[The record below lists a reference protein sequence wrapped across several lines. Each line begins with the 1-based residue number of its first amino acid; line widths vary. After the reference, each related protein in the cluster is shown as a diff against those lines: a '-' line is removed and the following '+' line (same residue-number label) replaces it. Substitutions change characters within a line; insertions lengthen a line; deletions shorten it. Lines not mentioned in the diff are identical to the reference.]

1 MNFIRGIL
9 NNMET
14 TINFYQIFRINTDG
28 SIEPLRPV
36 RIGGVQMGPG
46 VKFGKGVSF
55 SGVDLSLYAGRDFL
69 VEDRDNI
76 LVIKGIF

>member
-1 MNFIRGIL
+1 
-9 NNMET
+9 MEKR
-14 TINFYQIFRINTDG
+14 INFYQIFKVNVDG

-55 SGVDLSLYAGRDFL
+55 SGIDLSQFIGRDFA
-69 VEDRDNI
+69 VEEQSGVY
-76 LVIKGIF
+76 VIKGIF

>member
-1 MNFIRGIL
+1 
-9 NNMET
+9 MEQKV
-14 TINFYQIFRINTDG
+14 NFYQIFKVNSDG
-28 SIEPLRPV
+28 SIEPLRSV

-55 SGVDLSLYAGRDFL
+55 SGIDLTQFIGRDFAIEEKER
-69 VEDRDNI
+69 V